1 MAKKV
6 NIEGRRSLAE
16 RFAKWVKKCNYV
28 ESADRT
34 QAAIDI
40 YIEGITG
47 GLNILSL
54 AGAVGCDFIDEGLVT
69 AVAMDVAY
77 RFCDAV
83 SIAGTPEYR
92 VEPFKDSNDGDAKR
106 LVIKADVRL
115 VDGDGEESWLS
126 NTNGK
131 ISIR

>member
-6 NIEGRRSLAE
+6 NIEGRRFLAE

-54 AGAVGCDFIDEGLVT
+54 SGAVGCDFIDEGLVT
-69 AVAMDVAY
+69 AVAMDVAH

-83 SIAGTPEYR
+83 SLEGTPEYR

-126 NTNGK
+126 NMNGR

>member
-1 MAKKV
+1 MANKV
-6 NIEGRRSLAE
+6 NIEGRRFLAE
-16 RFAKWVKKCNYV
+16 RFAKWVKRCVYV

-34 QAAIDI
+34 QAAMDI

-54 AGAVGCDFIDEGLVT
+54 AGAIGCDCIDEGLVT
-69 AVAMDVAY
+69 AVVMEVAH

-83 SIAGTPEYR
+83 SIEGTPEYR
-92 VEPFKDSNDGDAKR
+92 VEPFKDLNGGEAKR